1 MTENVKYMVGVG
13 SSERE
18 QNWGSIMISKTE
30 EKRKIYVRYLEIGMQ
45 MTKSKK

>member
-18 QNWGSIMISKTE
+18 QNWGSIMIPKTE
-30 EKRKIYVRYLEIGMQ
+30 EKKENICMVFRD
-45 MTKSKK
+45 